1 MASNAPAPAPASPLA
16 SMHALSPIVSLHK
29 PDAVPDPS
37 APKLIAV
44 FSWMGAQ
51 DAHIAKYTAR
61 YQALFPASPILLVR
75 CPLEYTVLS
84 GRARRE
90 IQPAV
95 SAFRSLFPE
104 AGGEGNGEGE
114 GEGKD
119 EANKKGEGEE
129 EPEMILHLF
138 SNGGCI
144 MFQHFIDTLRE
155 EDAQGKKAAKLPPHA
170 CAMDS
175 CPGSFDWSRAYKA
188 VSASLP
194 TWLSPLAHLLIAAQV
209 LMSFFVDPM
218 GAEGGRWGGALN
230 EGDVL
235 GKQVRRVYAFGDGD
249 EMVDTKDVVRHAGE
263 AREMGLGGGGDGD
276 GETVR
281 LENFGESR
289 HVAHAR
295 TDGERYWGAVKWA
308 WEGS

>member
-1 MASNAPAPAPASPLA
+1 MASDAPAPAPASPLA
-16 SMHALSPIVSLHK
+16 SMSPLSPIVSLYK
-29 PDAVPDPS
+29 PDATPDPS

-75 CPLEYTVLS
+75 CPLEYTVMS
-84 GRARRE
+84 GKARRV

-95 SAFRSLFPE
+95 SAFRSFFPGTEEE
-104 AGGEGNGEGE
+104 ADGND
-114 GEGKD
+114 KD
-119 EANKKGEGEE
+119 ETGRE
-129 EPEMILHLF
+129 EPKMMLHLF

-155 EDAQGKKAAKLPPHA
+155 QDAQGRKAARLPPHA

-175 CPGSFDWSRAYKA
+175 CPGSFDWSRAHKA
-188 VSASLP
+188 ISASLP
-194 TWLSPLAHLLIAAQV
+194 AWLSPLTHLLIAAQV
-209 LMSFFVDPM
+209 LLSFFVDPV

-235 GKQVRRVYAFGDGD
+235 GRQVRRVYAFGDGD
-249 EMVDTKDVVRHAGE
+249 EMVDSGDVVRHAGE
-263 AREMGLGGGGDGD
+263 ARERGLGGGEG
-276 GETVR
+276 GEDEEKVR

-295 TDGERYWGAVKWA
+295 TDGERYWGAMRWA

>member
-1 MASNAPAPAPASPLA
+1 MASDVPAPAPASPLA
-16 SMHALSPIVSLHK
+16 SMQPLSPIVSLHK
-29 PDAVPDPS
+29 PDAAPDPS

-84 GRARRE
+84 GKARRE
-90 IQPAV
+90 IQPAL
-95 SAFRSLFPE
+95 SAFRSFFPE
-104 AGGEGNGEGE
+104 TGVEGE

-119 EANKKGEGEE
+119 EANMKKRGEE
-129 EPEMILHLF
+129 EPEMMLHLF

-144 MFQHFIDTLRE
+144 MFQHFINTLRE
-155 EDAQGKKAAKLPPHA
+155 SSPTGKAVLPTHA

-188 VSASLP
+188 ITASMP
-194 TWLSPLAHLLIAAQV
+194 SWLSPLAHILIAAQV
-209 LMSFFVDPM
+209 LLSFFVDPM

-235 GKQVRRVYAFGDGD
+235 GRQVRRVYVFGDGD
-249 EMVDTKDVVRHAGE
+249 EMVDSADVVRHAGE
-263 AREMGLGGGGDGD
+263 ARERGLDGRDGD
-276 GETVR
+276 GERVR
-281 LENFGESR
+281 LENFGQSK

-295 TDGERYWGAVKWA
+295 TDGERYWGAVRWA
-308 WEGS
+308 WEG